1 MDEGQANNTNVT
13 PSSHPMKFWFACPTA
28 HITQR
33 NFLIGSF
40 SKLSFFIGQ
49 DNVIDILVPI

>member
-13 PSSHPMKFWFACPTA
+13 PSSHPMKFWFATA
-28 HITQR
+28 RITQQ